1 MVQVVGE
8 AKGAQEQE
16 PSNAANGSDGILCHS
31 IACVKILI
39 SGVGCAV
46 AMRLSRLG
54 SPTNLLTVA
63 SWWSGPMHHLAPVPP
78 RHVLAAAPATC
89 CSAALAV

>member
-1 MVQVVGE
+1 MVRVVGE
-8 AKGAQEQE
+8 AEGAQEQE
-16 PSNAANGSDGILCHS
+16 PSNAANGSDGLLCHS

-46 AMRLSRLG
+46 AMPGIPHKFADGGKLVEWS
-54 SPTNLLTVA
+54 NA
-63 SWWSGPMHHLAPVPP
+63 SLAPVPP
-78 RHVLAAAPATC
+78 CHVLAAAPATC